1 MLIIGFIIV
10 SAYICF
16 MNYSKNKKKEKY
28 MIIPI
33 NYNIYNIIEKKILD
47 IVNNINIYSIDEIN
61 EKIDEIINL
70 YLDDYFP
77 HRNIKNIKIFR
88 DLKRKELLRIIKNKL
103 YEKYENECNVN
114 NNIELKRT
122 IILNKINEANRYFKI
137 IEEMNDIDIIINNNN

>member
-1 MLIIGFIIV
+1 
-10 SAYICF
+10 
-16 MNYSKNKKKEKY
+16 MNYAKNKKKEKY
-28 MIIPI
+28 MVIPI
-33 NYNIYNIIEKKILD
+33 NYNIYNNIQNKILD
-47 IVNNINIYSIDEIN
+47 IVNNFNIYSIDEIN
-61 EKIDEIINL
+61 EKIAEIINL

-88 DLKRKELLRIIKNKL
+88 DLKRKEILRIIKNKL

-137 IEEMNDIDIIINNNN
+137 IEEMNDIDIIINSN